1 VIYDLRTAGDPV
13 RLTSARAA
21 RGGRSASG
29 ARGFSL
35 LELVIVL
42 SLASIL
48 AGIGVL
54 SHRAM
59 RPALDLSAAARQVVM
74 GLKVARMRAAAENV
88 NHRIV
93 FSAGAGSYQAQRK
106 GGSGYANIGA
116 PIPLPR
122 GIVVVDC
129 NANGSAIGFRPRGNA
144 ATFGTVT
151 IGNDQGD
158 VRLVI
163 VDIAGQVRVQ

>member
-1 VIYDLRTAGDPV
+1 
-13 RLTSARAA
+13 
-21 RGGRSASG
+21 
-29 ARGFSL
+29 
-35 LELVIVL
+35 VL
-42 SLASIL
+42 SLASVL

-54 SHRAM
+54 SHQAM
-59 RPALDLSAAARQVVM
+59 RPTLDLSAAARQVVM
-74 GLKVARMRAAAENV
+74 DLKVARMRAAAENV

-93 FSAGAGSYQAQRK
+93 FTAGAGSYQPQRK
-106 GGSGYANIGA
+106 NGSGYSDTGT
-116 PIPLPR
+116 PVPLPR

-151 IGNDQGD
+151 MRNGKGD

-163 VDIAGQVRVQ
+163 VNIAGQVRVQ

>member
-1 VIYDLRTAGDPV
+1 VTYDIRTAGDPL
-13 RLTSARAA
+13 RLTTTKAVPR
-21 RGGRSASG
+21 RRSA
-29 ARGFSL
+29 APAQGFSL
-35 LELVIVL
+35 LELVVVL

-54 SHRAM
+54 SHQAM

-74 GLKVARMRAAAENV
+74 DLKVTRMRAAAENV

-93 FSAGAGSYQAQRK
+93 FSAGAETYQVQRK
-106 GGSGYANIGA
+106 AGSGYANIGV
-116 PIPLPR
+116 PVPLPR

-129 NANGSAIGFRPRGNA
+129 NANGGAIGFRPRGNA

-151 IGNDQGD
+151 IGNEKGD